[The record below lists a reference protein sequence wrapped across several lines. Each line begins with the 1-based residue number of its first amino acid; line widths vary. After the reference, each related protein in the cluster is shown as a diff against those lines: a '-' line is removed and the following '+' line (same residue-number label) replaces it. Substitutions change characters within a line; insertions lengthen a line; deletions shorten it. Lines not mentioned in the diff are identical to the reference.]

1 MEAGIKEF
9 LESSTIHGLVYI
21 STNQRVTRLLWIL
34 VVFVGFSGSG
44 YMISE
49 SFSAWAISPVS
60 TTIETLPISE
70 LDFPNVT
77 VCPPRN
83 SFTSLNPDLVRARNI
98 SFGEGKRKELSDF
111 VPEAVYKSNHRAK
124 YLEFLAYRTEK
135 YMDWYR
141 GTSRILLPYQQ
152 DGFKQLDIY
161 SSAASGSF
169 STPFFRQPF
178 DEDTF
183 ERQFKSEAHISVPES
198 LVEGS
203 KVVVEVEYDT
213 DHEIGEEL
221 SVTTGTMTED
231 LEDTLHHYRGEFDTS
246 QTRM

>member
-1 MEAGIKEF
+1 MKTFKEF

-21 STNQRVTRLLWIL
+21 SISRSFVRIFWIF
-34 VVFVGFSGSG
+34 VVFIGFTGAV
-44 YMISE
+44 YLINQ
-49 SFSAWAISPVS
+49 SFSSWANSPVA
-60 TTIETLPISE
+60 TTIATKPITDLE
-70 LDFPNVT
+70 LPNVI

-98 SFGEGKRKELSDF
+98 SFGEEKRKELSDF

-152 DGFKQLDIY
+152 DGFKQFDLY

-178 DEDTF
+178 DKDTF

-221 SVTTGTMTED
+221 TVTTGTMTED